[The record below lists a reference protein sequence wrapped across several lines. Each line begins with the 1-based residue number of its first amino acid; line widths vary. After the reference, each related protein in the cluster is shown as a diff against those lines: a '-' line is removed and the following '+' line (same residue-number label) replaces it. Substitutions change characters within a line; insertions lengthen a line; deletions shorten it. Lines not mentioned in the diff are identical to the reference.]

1 MADRAA
7 ATEAGAGTPEDGS
20 QAPGGLARRAAAL
33 AAAALLIGGCASGP
47 WLGGA
52 ADESPEQRDFSNGA
66 AVDMQGL
73 NLYLEMMRDL
83 VQGDPV
89 TQAITFRD
97 VAQSAGNAPT
107 TTNRLKLALA
117 YATPGHPAADPA
129 EAQRRLGELLAA
141 GAALLPEER
150 MLVAIHLEEVEQRLM
165 LDAQA
170 EQLRQ
175 EAESARVEQNN
186 ENSRRL
192 EAALAENERLREQ
205 LEEAQQK
212 LNAITNIERSIRERE
227 NGADT
232 E

>member
-1 MADRAA
+1 MVRRAA
-7 ATEAGAGTPEDGS
+7 
-20 QAPGGLARRAAAL
+20 AAAL
-33 AAAALLIGGCASGP
+33 AAALLGGCASGTWFGNSDSEEP
-47 WLGGA
+47 EERNFGA
-52 ADESPEQRDFSNGA
+52 GA
-66 AVDMQGL
+66 AVDLQGL
-73 NLYLEMMRDL
+73 AVYLEMMRDL
-83 VQGDPV
+83 VEGDPV

-117 YATPGHPAADPA
+117 YAAPGHPNADPG
-129 EAQRRLGELLAA
+129 EARRRLDELLAE
-141 GAALLPEER
+141 GAVLLPEER
-150 MLVAIHLEEVEQRLM
+150 MLVTIHLEEVEQRLM

-175 EAESARVEQNN
+175 EAETARVELDN

-192 EAALAENERLREQ
+192 QAALAENERLRAE
-205 LEEAQQK
+205 LEEAQEK

-227 NGADT
+227 NGSDT